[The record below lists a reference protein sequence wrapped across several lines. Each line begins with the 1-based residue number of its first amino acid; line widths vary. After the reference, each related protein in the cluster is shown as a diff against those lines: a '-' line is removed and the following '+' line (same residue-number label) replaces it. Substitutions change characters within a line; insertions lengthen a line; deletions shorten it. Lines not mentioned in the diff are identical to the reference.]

1 MTSPYSFDQCV
12 CILSLSLSLSPMHS
26 YTHTHTDAMVLFP
39 SNRMFFFFCAH
50 YLETRVLVESW

>member
-12 CILSLSLSLSPMHS
+12 CIPLSLSPMHS
-26 YTHTHTDAMVLFP
+26 YTHTDAMVLFP

>member
-12 CILSLSLSLSPMHS
+12 CIPLSLSPMHS
-26 YTHTHTDAMVLFP
+26 YTHTQTLWFCFLQTVC
-39 SNRMFFFFCAH
+39 FFFFCAH